1 MTKRIIASMIMAI
14 SALFIVGGVGV
25 FAYLYN
31 QGLSGVYI
39 NTQPKDGQI
48 KVACVGDSITY
59 GHSVS
64 NWKENNYPKV
74 LQELLGEDY
83 HVANF
88 GVSGACI
95 NPKGNK
101 PYIKRTIYEESI
113 KYDADILIFMLGSN
127 DSKPKNWVDIEYF
140 LKEYEKLLDTYWQK
154 ENKPKVFIGICSESY
169 YLNDNQSGLAKY
181 SIRPEVVDEIA
192 EAIKTKYSTED
203 VVLVDIH
210 ELTSTHPEWFE
221 KDGIHPNKDGA
232 KAIAG
237 EVADAILKTFYIY

>member
-14 SALFIVGGVGV
+14 SSLFIVGGLGV

-31 QGLSGVYI
+31 HGLSGLYN
-39 NTQPKDGQI
+39 NTQPTDKQI

-59 GHSVS
+59 GHSVE
-64 NWKENNYPKV
+64 NWKDNNYPKV
-74 LQELLGEDY
+74 LQKLLGEEY

-88 GVSGACI
+88 GVSGACV
-95 NPKGNK
+95 NSKGNR

-127 DSKPKNWVDIEYF
+127 DSKPKNWVDTEYF
-140 LKEYEKLLDTYWQK
+140 IKEYQELLDTYLQK
-154 ENKPKVFIGICSESY
+154 ESKPKVIIGICAESY
-169 YLNDNQSGLAKY
+169 YLSDSQSDLAKY
-181 SIRPEVVDEIA
+181 SIRPEIVDEIA
-192 EAIKTKYSTED
+192 EAIRTKYNNEE

-210 ELTSTHPEWFE
+210 ELTSAHSEWFE

-232 KAIAG
+232 KCIANKF
-237 EVADAILKTFYIY
+237 ADAIKEKN

>member
-1 MTKRIIASMIMAI
+1 MTKRIIASTIMAI
-14 SALFIVGGVGV
+14 SALFIVGGIGV
-25 FAYLYN
+25 FVYLYN
-31 QGLSGVYI
+31 HGLSGLYN
-39 NTQPKDGQI
+39 NTQPKEGQI

-88 GVSGACI
+88 GVSGACV

-101 PYIKRTIYEESI
+101 PYQNRTIYEESI
-113 KYDADILIFMLGSN
+113 KYDADILVFMLGSN
-127 DSKPKNWVDIEYF
+127 DSKPKNWVDAEYF
-140 LKEYEKLLDTYWQK
+140 LREYEKLLDTYLQT
-154 ENKPKVFIGICSESY
+154 ENKPKVYIGICAESY
-169 YLNDNQSGLAKY
+169 CLSENNKGLAKF
-181 SIRPEVVDEIA
+181 SIRPEIVDEIA
-192 EAIKTKYSTED
+192 ELIIERYKNED

-210 ELTSTHPEWFE
+210 ELTSLHPEWFE

-232 KAIAG
+232 RSIANKI
-237 EVADAILKTFYIY
+237 ADAIKEKN